1 MKILSLPQELEV
13 WMDSQLKD
21 ISSSLS
27 QAHAL
32 AHVIKQMADF
42 YIENPQAPTPWS
54 ESWCQKAQLAYYF
67 PLNFLRNLRVFQ
79 ELQSLHFF
87 QAPFHWYEIG
97 TGLGPSLEAFLQTQQ
112 SDATSNSSTS
122 KATMPQQS
130 TQPSSNSLDSF
141 SSQNDKLLSVH
152 LLETAT
158 PAKNLY
164 QQRLQNSSGIKPQWL
179 TQIPK
184 SLPPQSLLVMSY
196 SFTELEKIPEW
207 IWSADSIIIIE
218 PSTRE
223 DGRRLLQLRAQALQK
238 GFHVVAPCTHN
249 QACPLLTHSQKD
261 WCHDRFGFDR
271 PAWMLEIEKHLPF
284 RNQTLTLSYLALKR
298 QAPLTKPKQMTSKTS
313 SIATSTI
320 SPLVDSQISSIDNP
334 QDLVP
339 TKTNLTRVIGDFLDE
354 KGKTRQ
360 LICRGPEREFLA
372 FVKKSSTPVELFRGD
387 LLTLPDSIE
396 KKGDELRPSLQ
407 DLPLKL

>member
-21 ISSSLS
+21 LSSSLS

-32 AHVIKQMADF
+32 AQVIKQMADF

-87 QAPFHWYEIG
+87 QEPFHWYEIG
-97 TGLGPSLEAFLQTQQ
+97 AGLGPSLDAFLQVQQ
-112 SDATSNSSTS
+112 NNPASV
-122 KATMPQQS
+122 PQE
-130 TQPSSNSLDSF
+130 
-141 SSQNDKLLSVH
+141 KLLGVH
-152 LLETAT
+152 LLETALS
-158 PAKNLY
+158 AKNLY
-164 QQRLQNSSGIKPQWL
+164 QQRLQKNYSGIKPQWL

-184 SLPPQSLLVMSY
+184 ALPPHSLLVMSY
-196 SFTELEKIPEW
+196 SFTELEEIPEW

-223 DGRRLLQLRAQALQK
+223 DGRRLLQLRAQALQI
-238 GFHVVAPCTHN
+238 GFHAMAPCTHN

-298 QAPLTKPKQMTSKTS
+298 QAPLTKQKRSTAKTS
-313 SIATSTI
+313 SFAPSPI
-320 SPLVDSQISSIDNP
+320 SPHPLVDSPISSP
-334 QDLVP
+334 ESPHDLAP
-339 TKTNLTRVIGDFLDE
+339 TKTNPTRVIGDFLDE

-372 FVKKSSTPVELFRGD
+372 FVKKSSTPIELFRGD
-387 LLTLPDSIE
+387 LLNLPDSIE

-407 DLPLKL
+407 DLPVGSVPQ